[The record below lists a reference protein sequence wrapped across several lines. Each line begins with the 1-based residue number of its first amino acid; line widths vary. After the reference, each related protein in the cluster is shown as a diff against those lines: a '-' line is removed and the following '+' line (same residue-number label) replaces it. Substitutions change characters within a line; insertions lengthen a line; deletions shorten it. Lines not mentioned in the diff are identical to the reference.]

1 MPDRSSATNEGAEA
15 RAPRAAT
22 ANSATRDAVT
32 PRPFSATPSVA
43 SRRDMG
49 RADLGSRMRFLQ
61 SVQRSAGNSALQRST
76 PIRSID
82 GPEAGRRVV
91 APSPPTVEV
100 QRVPGVS
107 NSVAASA
114 YVQRVP
120 AGTGGSPSPAS
131 AAASAT
137 ARNEIELLGSRLKI
151 NQINL
156 TSFLRDAN
164 ADITNIRAYFKWL
177 NDVYARCYQHYALVI
192 AQAGAEAQT
201 EQAWLDF
208 ASGVA
213 IGATVGLISEAAIA
227 GRVAEKALESVTEV
241 AAEFAEGG
249 IGSFAKFDVPKP
261 ALSTDA
267 PALKQV
273 ATLAKLDELN
283 AAVLPAAISG
293 SLYLDPIVQSE
304 RLTAELRVAEAGGAR
319 RMSDADV
326 QEMRL
331 KLMRFEV
338 SSSQSDRV
346 VTTAAAAFDA
356 LRKRYQGQQPPSDQ
370 RTEQDIWIPWITQQ
384 SGAPQL
390 NLFITPVLSR
400 TVLANHLVDIGLAG
414 RGAPGGRLNADI
426 SQSRRTK
433 PDDILTTKEPHQ
445 QLILG
450 ARAEAPAIPPFW
462 AKLLL
467 ND

>member
-1 MPDRSSATNEGAEA
+1 
-15 RAPRAAT
+15 
-22 ANSATRDAVT
+22 
-32 PRPFSATPSVA
+32 
-43 SRRDMG
+43 MG

-82 GPEAGRRVV
+82 GRGPADALSRLRLRRH
-91 APSPPTVEV
+91 V
-100 QRVPGVS
+100 QRAPGVT
-107 NSVAASA
+107 NAVPASA
-114 YVQRVP
+114 DVQRAP
-120 AGTGGSPSPAS
+120 AGTGGAPSPAS
-131 AAASAT
+131 AAASAA
-137 ARNEIELLGSRLKI
+137 ARNEIELLGARLKI

-201 EQAWLDF
+201 EHAWLDF

-227 GRVAEKALESVTEV
+227 GRAAEKALESVTEV

-249 IGSFAKFDVPKP
+249 LGSFANFDVPKP
-261 ALSTDA
+261 ALSADA
-267 PALKQV
+267 PALNRSPRWRSWMNSMQPCFPRLS
-273 ATLAKLDELN
+273 A
-283 AAVLPAAISG
+283 

-346 VTTAAAAFDA
+346 VTTAVAAFDA
-356 LRKRYQGQQPPSDQ
+356 LRRRYKGQQPPSDQ
-370 RTEQDIWIPWITQQ
+370 RTEHDIWIPWISQQ

-390 NLFITPVLSR
+390 NVFITPVLSR

-414 RGAPGGRLNADI
+414 RGAVGGRLNADI

-433 PDDILTTKEPHQ
+433 PDNIMTTKEPHQ

-467 ND
+467 KD

>member
-1 MPDRSSATNEGAEA
+1 MPERSSATNEAAE
-15 RAPRAAT
+15 PRALRSAT
-22 ANSATRDAVT
+22 AAAPNAIR
-32 PRPFSATPSVA
+32 PRHFSATPLIAV
-43 SRRDMG
+43 G
-49 RADLGSRMRFLQ
+49 RGIGEADLGSRMRFLQ
-61 SVQRSAGNSALQRST
+61 SVQRSAGNGAAQRST
-76 PIRSID
+76 TFRSVD
-82 GPEAGRRVV
+82 GRRVA
-91 APSPPTVEV
+91 APTPRTGEV
-100 QRVPGVS
+100 QPAPNVFQTVPARAV
-107 NSVAASA
+107 
-114 YVQRVP
+114 VQRGP
-120 AGTGGSPSPAS
+120 GTGGVASPASTAAS
-131 AAASAT
+131 AAA
-137 ARNEIELLGSRLKI
+137 RNEVELLGSRLKI

-192 AQAGAEAQT
+192 AQAGTEAQT

-227 GRVAEKALESVTEV
+227 GRAAEKAIESVTEV
-241 AAEFAEGG
+241 AAELAEGG

-261 ALSTDA
+261 ALTSDSA

-283 AAVLPAAISG
+283 AAVLPAAIG
-293 SLYLDPIVQSE
+293 ASLYLDPIVQSE

-326 QEMRL
+326 QQMRL

-346 VTTAAAAFDA
+346 VTTAVAAFDA
-356 LRKRYQGQQPPSDQ
+356 LRKRYTGRQPPSDQ

-433 PDDILTTKEPHQ
+433 PDDIMTTKEPHQ